1 MSVGDG
7 GAESWRGRLG
17 EGVGSPGQG
26 WGGGGGGGATLLGDV
41 LV

>member
-26 WGGGGGGGATLLGDV
+26 WGGSGGATLLGDE